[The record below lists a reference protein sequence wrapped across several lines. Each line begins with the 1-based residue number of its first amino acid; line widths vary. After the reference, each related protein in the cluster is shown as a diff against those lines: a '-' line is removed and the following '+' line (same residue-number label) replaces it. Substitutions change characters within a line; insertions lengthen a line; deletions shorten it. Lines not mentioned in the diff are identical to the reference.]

1 MEMRLLTF
9 TGESYCD
16 SDRQDAL
23 IKRTLEAIA
32 ASGVE
37 LEASDLSIDRS
48 AAIFLVAGEP
58 PKLRRLWS
66 IIEATGLENAWESF
80 GAQLDWQVF
89 EMSR

>member
-1 MEMRLLTF
+1 VIARTSL
-9 TGESYCD
+9 S
-16 SDRQDAL
+16 A
-23 IKRTLEAIA
+23 RTLEAIA

-48 AAIFLVAGEP
+48 AAMFLVSGEP
-58 PKLRRLWS
+58 AAIRRLWS
-66 IIEATGLENAWESF
+66 IVEATGLENAWESF